1 MWLLWIFVAN
11 TCYPVLNTVFW
22 RFSVFYFL
30 VPGSQSMPS
39 LAFIYILYYYILYY
53 LKFTKLYVTHT
64 MLQSSRKRRGRK
76 SFHAVG
82 SRILISFF
90 SHIPSLHLEQFWSI
104 VHCEELY
111 LSSSTQVII
120 IVLLRWPTINTSH
133 LKFSNERNVDSSYFH
148 IVLLGK
154 FTSRWVSLCFGS
166 QLTLCT

>member
-1 MWLLWIFVAN
+1 MWLSWIFVAN

-22 RFSVFYFL
+22 MFSVFYFF

-39 LAFIYILYYYILYY
+39 LTFIY

-64 MLQSSRKRRGRK
+64 LSQSSRKRRGRK

-133 LKFSNERNVDSSYFH
+133 LKFSNERNVDSSYSH

-154 FTSRWVSLCFGS
+154 FASRWGSLC
-166 QLTLCT
+166 